1 MARWRPTPTSVWL
14 KCARI
19 GARRR
24 AFDLPGL
31 LAMATPDASVRR
43 FADNPILVASQIQP
57 SRPDFEVVG
66 VFNPGAIRIGD
77 ETVLLL
83 RVAEAPLEVAPHQ
96 VASPIFN
103 PASQR
108 IELLTWSRDTP
119 GLKLDDSR
127 LIVVGR
133 DTFLTSISH
142 FRRARS
148 KDGLHFEVEA
158 EPVFSA
164 QHALAV

>member
-43 FADNPILVASQIQP
+43 FADNPILVPSQITP

-66 VFNPGAIRIGD
+66 VFNPGAIQIGE

-83 RVAEAPLEVAPHQ
+83 RVAEAPLAVAEDQ
-96 VASPIFN
+96 VASPIYD
-103 PASQR
+103 AQSKQ
-108 IELLTWSRDTP
+108 IEIRTWSRDTP
-119 GLKLDDSR
+119 GLDLSDSR
-127 LIVVGR
+127 LI
-133 DTFLTSISH
+133 
-142 FRRARS
+142 
-148 KDGLHFEVEA
+148 
-158 EPVFSA
+158 
-164 QHALAV
+164 